1 MSMEDQNYQVMN
13 LEAREGLGI
22 DVNGLS
28 VIVPAYNEE
37 HGIGMVLGQVF
48 QALSGSGVKFEV
60 IIVDDGSQDQTAE
73 IANEV
78 GFARVVRH
86 RVNRGYGAA
95 IKTGIRLAQH
105 DLICITDA
113 DGTYPNVRIPDLLDA
128 LVAGGHDMVIG
139 ARVGENVSIPLLRR
153 PAKWMIARLAYIVAG
168 ESIPDIN
175 SGLRVFKRS
184 VAMRF
189 FNLLPDGFSLT
200 TTFTLGS
207 LVNGYSI
214 GYLPIEYYPR
224 LGKSK
229 IRPIQDTLNF
239 IQLVLRIALYFSPL
253 KIFLP
258 IGGLLFIL
266 GLLWGWISWFFFGR
280 IADASMMAIIMAAIQ
295 VSVVGLLAD
304 LINHRLAGYQKPEE

>member
-1 MSMEDQNYQVMN
+1 MEERNCQVKN
-13 LEAREGLGI
+13 LEDRENLGI
-22 DVNGLS
+22 DSKPLS
-28 VIVPAYNEE
+28 VIIPAYNEE
-37 HGIGMVLGQVF
+37 HGIGLVLKQVY
-48 QALSGSGVKFEV
+48 QALSESGLQFEV
-60 IIVDDGSQDQTAE
+60 IIVDDGSEDQTVT

-78 GFARVVRH
+78 GFARVIRH
-86 RVNRGYGAA
+86 RFNRGYGAA
-95 IKTGIRLAQH
+95 IKTGIRNAQH
-105 DLICITDA
+105 ELICITDA
-113 DGTYPNVRIPDLLDA
+113 DGTYPNTRIPDLLAA
-128 LVAGGHDMVIG
+128 LVAGEHDMVVG
-139 ARVGENVSIPLLRR
+139 ARVEKNVSIPLLRR
-153 PAKWMIARLAYIVAG
+153 PAKWMIAQLAYIVAG
-168 ESIPDIN
+168 EAIPDIN

-207 LVNGYSI
+207 LVNGYSVE
-214 GYLPIEYYPR
+214 YLPIEYYPR

-258 IGGLLFIL
+258 IGGLLFLL
-266 GLLWGWISWFFFGR
+266 GILWGWVSWFVFGR
-280 IADASMMAIIMAAIQ
+280 IADASTMAIIMAAIQ

-304 LINHRLAGYQKPEE
+304 LINHRLAGYQKTED

>member
-1 MSMEDQNYQVMN
+1 MDDQYYQVKN
-13 LEAREGLGI
+13 SEDREALRFHGG
-22 DVNGLS
+22 GLS

-37 HGIGMVLGQVF
+37 HGIGLVLDQVF
-48 QALSGSGVKFEV
+48 QVLSESGLQFEI
-60 IIVDDGSQDQTAE
+60 IIVDDGSQDQTAT
-73 IANEV
+73 IANEI
-78 GFARVVRH
+78 GFARVIRH
-86 RVNRGYGAA
+86 GFNRGYGAA
-95 IKTGIRLAQH
+95 IKTGIRQAQNE
-105 DLICITDA
+105 LICITDA
-113 DGTYPNVRIPDLLDA
+113 DGTYPNERIPDLLAAIVD
-128 LVAGGHDMVIG
+128 GEYDMVVG
-139 ARVGENVSIPLLRR
+139 ARVGKNVSIPLLRR
-153 PAKWMIARLAYIVAG
+153 PAKWMIAKLAYIVTG
-168 ESIPDIN
+168 EVIPDIN

-200 TTFTLGS
+200 TTFTLGL

-214 GYLPIEYYPR
+214 EYLPIEYFPR

-258 IGGLLFIL
+258 IGGFLFIL
-266 GLLWGWISWFFFGR
+266 GILWGWISWYLFGR
-280 IADASMMAIIMAAIQ
+280 VADASMMAIIMASIQ

-304 LINHRLAGYQKPEE
+304 LINHRLAGYQKPED